1 MTLVLA
7 LLSILVVMGHIIA
20 LKQAAAWPRFHNNR
34 CFAKFLRLH
43 SGPDTA
49 SVFHTD
55 NHLTREGTMNRIII
69 VIAALGAAM
78 AYSIYVNPD
87 EPSAPPE
94 PLSTIAE
101 PGPAANVPNATPQ
114 PEKIVD
120 VDDGTEV
127 VLGIRVRK
135 DRKCTVELK
144 DYVTPDGRM
153 FSAYTCTPNEPRP
166 AHPYAH
172 YDNETL
178 ASMSW
183 SDAEA
188 AALLGQRLVDKD
200 TGRSYK
206 LLIRA
211 TALDGDTMHISWLA
225 DMAFNPT
232 AVNGE
237 PHVANLESRYKLA
250 ELNARLGSDPVLP
263 KILKRELANAG
274 ISKDRFSELDA
285 RADALLR
292 VMQDIQRDV
301 YGEVRIGGQDDV

>member
-1 MTLVLA
+1 
-7 LLSILVVMGHIIA
+7 
-20 LKQAAAWPRFHNNR
+20 
-34 CFAKFLRLH
+34 
-43 SGPDTA
+43 
-49 SVFHTD
+49 
-55 NHLTREGTMNRIII
+55 MNRIII
-69 VIAALGAAM
+69 VITALAAAM

-87 EPSAPPE
+87 EPAALPE
-94 PLSTIAE
+94 PASAIAKPGLSPI
-101 PGPAANVPNATPQ
+101 VPDATPKPRQ
-114 PEKIVD
+114 IVD
-120 VDDGTEV
+120 ADDGTEV

-153 FSAYTCTPNEPRP
+153 FSAYTCTRNEPRP

-188 AALLGQRLVDKD
+188 AALLGQRLIDQD
-200 TGRSYK
+200 TGRSYE

-237 PHVANLESRYKLA
+237 PHVANLEGRYKLA

-263 KILKRELANAG
+263 EVLKRELANAG
-274 ISKDRFSELDA
+274 VSKVRLSELDA
-285 RADALLR
+285 RADALLH
-292 VMQDIQRDV
+292 VMQNIQRDV
-301 YGEVRIGGQDDV
+301 FGEVRIGGQDDA

>member
-1 MTLVLA
+1 
-7 LLSILVVMGHIIA
+7 
-20 LKQAAAWPRFHNNR
+20 
-34 CFAKFLRLH
+34 
-43 SGPDTA
+43 
-49 SVFHTD
+49 
-55 NHLTREGTMNRIII
+55 MNRIIT
-69 VIAALGAAM
+69 VITALAAAT
-78 AYSIYVNPD
+78 AYSIYIKTD
-87 EPSAPPE
+87 APSVLPE
-94 PLSTIAE
+94 PMSAIAE
-101 PGPAANVPNATPQ
+101 MAPGPIIPDAEPQ
-114 PEKIVD
+114 TGQLVD
-120 VDDGTEV
+120 SDDGTEL

-188 AALLGQRLVDKD
+188 AALLGQRLIDQD
-200 TGRSYK
+200 TGRSYE

-211 TALDGDTMHISWLA
+211 TALDGDTRHISWLA

-237 PHVANLESRYKLA
+237 PHVANLEGRYKLA

-263 KILKRELANAG
+263 KTLKRELANAG
-274 ISKDRFSELDA
+274 IGKHRFLELDA
-285 RADALLR
+285 RAGALLR
-292 VMQDIQRDV
+292 AMQDIQRDV
-301 YGEVRIGGQDDV
+301 FGEIRIGGQDDA

>member
-1 MTLVLA
+1 
-7 LLSILVVMGHIIA
+7 
-20 LKQAAAWPRFHNNR
+20 
-34 CFAKFLRLH
+34 
-43 SGPDTA
+43 
-49 SVFHTD
+49 
-55 NHLTREGTMNRIII
+55 MNRIII
-69 VIAALGAAM
+69 VITALGAAM
-78 AYSIYVNPD
+78 AYSIYVNTD
-87 EPSAPPE
+87 EPSALPE
-94 PLSTIAE
+94 PASAIAE
-101 PGPAANVPNATPQ
+101 PGLSPIIPDATPD
-114 PEKIVD
+114 PEQIVD
-120 VDDGTEV
+120 SDDGTEV

-188 AALLGQRLVDKD
+188 AALLGQRLIDQD
-200 TGRSYK
+200 TGRSYE

-211 TALDGDTMHISWLA
+211 TALDGDTRHISWLA

-237 PHVANLESRYKLA
+237 PHVANLEGRYKLA

-263 KILKRELANAG
+263 EVLKRELVNAG
-274 ISKDRFSELDA
+274 VGKGRLSELNA
-285 RADALLR
+285 RADALLL

-301 YGEVRIGGQDDV
+301 FGEVRIGGQDDA

>member
-1 MTLVLA
+1 M
-7 LLSILVVMGHIIA
+7 
-20 LKQAAAWPRFHNNR
+20 
-34 CFAKFLRLH
+34 
-43 SGPDTA
+43 
-49 SVFHTD
+49 
-55 NHLTREGTMNRIII
+55 EGTMNRIII
-69 VIAALGAAM
+69 AILALGAAA
-78 AYSIYVNPD
+78 AYSVYVNTD
-87 EPSAPPE
+87 KLSAPAEPVSAIAQPGTSTTIPEVTPE
-94 PLSTIAE
+94 PGQI
-101 PGPAANVPNATPQ
+101 
-114 PEKIVD
+114 
-120 VDDGTEV
+120 DDTDDSTEV

-188 AALLGQRLVDKD
+188 AAQLGQRLIDSD
-200 TGRSYK
+200 TGRSYE

-211 TALDGDTMHISWLA
+211 TALDGDTRHIAWLA

-232 AVNGE
+232 AIDGK
-237 PHVANLESRYKLA
+237 PHIANLENRYKLA

-263 KILKRELANAG
+263 GVLRRELSSVG
-274 ISKDRFSELDA
+274 VGEDRLVELDA

-292 VMQDIQRDV
+292 VMRDIQRDV
-301 YGEVRIGGQDDV
+301 FGEVRIGGQGNV

>member
-1 MTLVLA
+1 
-7 LLSILVVMGHIIA
+7 
-20 LKQAAAWPRFHNNR
+20 
-34 CFAKFLRLH
+34 
-43 SGPDTA
+43 
-49 SVFHTD
+49 
-55 NHLTREGTMNRIII
+55 MNRIII
-69 VIAALGAAM
+69 VITALAAAI

-87 EPSAPPE
+87 ETSALPE
-94 PLSTIAE
+94 PVSAIAE
-101 PGPAANVPNATPQ
+101 PVLSPITPDAPPK
-114 PEKIVD
+114 PEQIVD
-120 VDDGTEV
+120 ADDSTEV

-172 YDNETL
+172 YNNETL

-188 AALLGQRLVDKD
+188 AALLGQRLIDQD
-200 TGRSYK
+200 TGRSYE

-211 TALDGDTMHISWLA
+211 TALDGDTRHISWLA

-237 PHVANLESRYKLA
+237 PHVANLEGRYKLA

-263 KILKRELANAG
+263 ELLKRELANAG
-274 ISKDRFSELDA
+274 VGKGRLSELDV

-292 VMQDIQRDV
+292 AMQGIQRDV
-301 YGEVRIGGQDDV
+301 FGEVRIGGQDDA

>member
-1 MTLVLA
+1 
-7 LLSILVVMGHIIA
+7 
-20 LKQAAAWPRFHNNR
+20 
-34 CFAKFLRLH
+34 
-43 SGPDTA
+43 
-49 SVFHTD
+49 
-55 NHLTREGTMNRIII
+55 MNRIII
-69 VIAALGAAM
+69 VITALAAAM

-87 EPSAPPE
+87 EPTTLPE
-94 PLSTIAE
+94 PASAIAKPGLSPIIPDATPE
-101 PGPAANVPNATPQ
+101 PGQ
-114 PEKIVD
+114 IVD
-120 VDDGTEV
+120 ADDGTEV

-166 AHPYAH
+166 AHSYAH

-188 AALLGQRLVDKD
+188 AALLGQRLIDQD
-200 TGRSYK
+200 TGRSYE

-211 TALDGDTMHISWLA
+211 TALDGDTRHISWLA

-232 AVNGE
+232 AVNGQ
-237 PHVANLESRYKLA
+237 PHVANLEGRYELA
-250 ELNARLGSDPVLP
+250 ELKARLGSDPVLP
-263 KILKRELANAG
+263 EVLKRELANAG
-274 ISKDRFSELDA
+274 VGEDRLSELDA

-301 YGEVRIGGQDDV
+301 FGEVRIGGRDDA

>member
-1 MTLVLA
+1 
-7 LLSILVVMGHIIA
+7 
-20 LKQAAAWPRFHNNR
+20 
-34 CFAKFLRLH
+34 
-43 SGPDTA
+43 
-49 SVFHTD
+49 
-55 NHLTREGTMNRIII
+55 MNRIII
-69 VIAALGAAM
+69 VITALAAAI

-87 EPSAPPE
+87 ESAALPE
-94 PLSTIAE
+94 RASAGAE
-101 PGPAANVPNATPQ
+101 PGFSPIVPDAA
-114 PEKIVD
+114 PEPEQIVD
-120 VDDGTEV
+120 ADDGTEV

-178 ASMSW
+178 ANMSW

-188 AALLGQRLVDKD
+188 AALLGQRLIDQD
-200 TGRSYK
+200 TGRSYE

-211 TALDGDTMHISWLA
+211 TALDGDTRHIAWLA

-237 PHVANLESRYKLA
+237 PHVANLEGRYKLA

-263 KILKRELANAG
+263 KVLRRELSSAG
-274 ISKDRFSELDA
+274 VGKDRLSELDA

-292 VMQDIQRDV
+292 VMQDIQREV
-301 YGEVRIGGQDDV
+301 YGEVRIGGQDDA

>member
-1 MTLVLA
+1 
-7 LLSILVVMGHIIA
+7 
-20 LKQAAAWPRFHNNR
+20 
-34 CFAKFLRLH
+34 
-43 SGPDTA
+43 
-49 SVFHTD
+49 
-55 NHLTREGTMNRIII
+55 MNRIII
-69 VIAALGAAM
+69 VITALAAAIACTIFVTTEGPSALPRPAPAV
-78 AYSIYVNPD
+78 A
-87 EPSAPPE
+87 EPSLSPITPHAAPE
-94 PLSTIAE
+94 LE
-101 PGPAANVPNATPQ
+101 QV
-114 PEKIVD
+114 VD
-120 VDDGTEV
+120 ADDGTEV

-178 ASMSW
+178 ANMSW

-188 AALLGQRLVDKD
+188 AALLGQRLIDQD
-200 TGRSYK
+200 TGRSYE

-211 TALDGDTMHISWLA
+211 TALDGDTRHISWLA

-237 PHVANLESRYKLA
+237 PHVANLEGRYELA

-263 KILKRELANAG
+263 MTLRRDLANAG
-274 ISKDRFSELDA
+274 ISEGRFSELDA
-285 RADALLR
+285 RADALLH

-301 YGEVRIGGQDDV
+301 FGEVRIGGQNDV

>member
-1 MTLVLA
+1 
-7 LLSILVVMGHIIA
+7 
-20 LKQAAAWPRFHNNR
+20 
-34 CFAKFLRLH
+34 
-43 SGPDTA
+43 
-49 SVFHTD
+49 
-55 NHLTREGTMNRIII
+55 MNRIII
-69 VIAALGAAM
+69 VITALGAAM
-78 AYSIYVNPD
+78 AYSICVNTD
-87 EPSAPPE
+87 EPSALPE
-94 PLSTIAE
+94 PASAIAE
-101 PGPAANVPNATPQ
+101 PGLGPIIPDATPD
-114 PEKIVD
+114 PEQIVD
-120 VDDGTEV
+120 SDDGTEV

-188 AALLGQRLVDKD
+188 AALLGQRLIDQD
-200 TGRSYK
+200 TGRSYE
-206 LLIRA
+206 LLLRA
-211 TALDGDTMHISWLA
+211 TALDGDTRHISWLA

-237 PHVANLESRYKLA
+237 PHVANLEGRYELA

-263 KILKRELANAG
+263 EVLKRDLVSAG
-274 ISKDRFSELDA
+274 VDKGRLSELNA
-285 RADALLR
+285 RADALLI

-301 YGEVRIGGQDDV
+301 FGEVRIGGQDDA

>member
-1 MTLVLA
+1 
-7 LLSILVVMGHIIA
+7 
-20 LKQAAAWPRFHNNR
+20 
-34 CFAKFLRLH
+34 
-43 SGPDTA
+43 
-49 SVFHTD
+49 
-55 NHLTREGTMNRIII
+55 MNRIII
-69 VIAALGAAM
+69 AITALAAAM

-87 EPSAPPE
+87 EPAALSAPT
-94 PLSTIAE
+94 SANAK
-101 PGPAANVPNATPQ
+101 PGPSPIIPDATPKPGQ
-114 PEKIVD
+114 IVD
-120 VDDGTEV
+120 ADDGTEV

-188 AALLGQRLVDKD
+188 AALLGQRLIDSD
-200 TGRSYK
+200 TGRSYE

-211 TALDGDTMHISWLA
+211 TALDGETQHISWLA

-232 AVNGE
+232 AIDGE
-237 PHVANLESRYKLA
+237 PHIANLESRYKLA

-263 KILKRELANAG
+263 EVLRRELSSAG
-274 ISKDRFSELDA
+274 VGKDRLAELDA

-292 VMQDIQRDV
+292 AMRDIQRDV
-301 YGEVRIGGQDDV
+301 YGEVRIGGQDDA

>member
-1 MTLVLA
+1 
-7 LLSILVVMGHIIA
+7 
-20 LKQAAAWPRFHNNR
+20 
-34 CFAKFLRLH
+34 
-43 SGPDTA
+43 
-49 SVFHTD
+49 
-55 NHLTREGTMNRIII
+55 MNRIII
-69 VIAALGAAM
+69 VISALAVAM

-87 EPSAPPE
+87 EPAALPE
-94 PLSTIAE
+94 TASTIAK
-101 PGPAANVPNATPQ
+101 PGLSPIVPDATPE
-114 PEKIVD
+114 PEQIVD
-120 VDDGTEV
+120 ADDGTEV

-153 FSAYTCTPNEPRP
+153 FSAYSCTPNEPRP
-166 AHPYAH
+166 AHPYAD

-178 ASMSW
+178 ANMSW

-188 AALLGQRLVDKD
+188 AALLGQRLIDQD
-200 TGRSYK
+200 TGRSYE

-211 TALDGDTMHISWLA
+211 TALDGDTRHIAWLA

-237 PHVANLESRYKLA
+237 PHVANLEGRYKLA

-263 KILKRELANAG
+263 KVLKHELANAG
-274 ISKDRFSELDA
+274 VDKSRLSELEA

-292 VMQDIQRDV
+292 VMQDIQREV
-301 YGEVRIGGQDDV
+301 YGEVRIGGQDDA